1 MHAFTRNELASALAN
16 RFKLAEAVARE
27 IVDEMLLQMSM
38 QLIQGRRIE
47 FRGFGVFEPKV
58 RKAKIGRNPS
68 KVQAGDYV
76 IPAKKTVRFRPG
88 KVLDAELNPEAS
100 Q

>member
-27 IVDEMLLQMSM
+27 IVDEVLLQMSV
-38 QLIQGRRIE
+38 QLIQGRRVE
-47 FRGFGVFEPKV
+47 FRGFGVFEQRV

-68 KVQAGDYV
+68 KVQAGDYI
-76 IPAKKTVRFRPG
+76 IPAKKTIKFRPG
-88 KVLDAELNPEAS
+88 KVLDAELNPEG